1 MSIKNL
7 SLICLGWLSCSG
19 LLAQPITADKI
30 IAQVGEKIILRSEVE
45 TIYLQEASAGTAL
58 PEDVRCYILKE
69 LITQQLLI
77 LQAAKDSI
85 VVTDDEVEYELDRR
99 LNYYESLFGSREK
112 MEAFYGK
119 SFLEMKEEFRGDI
132 RDILL
137 SDRMKAEVTG
147 DITVSPSEVKAFF
160 NKIPADSLPYFNAE
174 VEFAHIVIMPQ
185 PTEEQKDYARQKAE
199 ELRQRILNGE
209 DFSLLASIYSEDPG
223 SKEEGGYLGCVNR
236 GTFVPEFDAAAFK
249 LKPGE
254 VSEVVQTQFGYHIIK
269 LEERQGDKICLRHIL
284 ITPPITNSNYIN
296 ASKKLDSI
304 RSIIIA
310 GNISFRDA
318 VAKFSMDE
326 TTKRNGGEVLNAQ
339 TGSTFFEI
347 DQLDP
352 DVYYAIEKLK
362 PGEISEVISYTDY
375 QGKKGYRCILLNSQ
389 NPPHQANL
397 TDDYY
402 RLQTAAKNE
411 KQQKLIDDWVLR
423 KVKDVYLSVDTTFD
437 DCAEIN
443 ELVRRSVEMGSK

>member
-1 MSIKNL
+1 MPIRKL
-7 SLICLGWLSCSG
+7 LLSCIV
-19 LLAQPITADKI
+19 LLSITGVFAQPLIADKI

-45 TIYLQEASAGTAL
+45 TIYLQESSNGTVL
-58 PEDVRCYILKE
+58 PPDVRCYIIKV

-77 LQAAKDSI
+77 LQAAKDSV

-99 LNYYESLFGSREK
+99 LRYYESLFGSREK
-112 MEAFYGK
+112 MEDFYGK
-119 SFLEMKEEFRGDI
+119 SFIEMKDEFRGDI

-137 SDRMKAEVTG
+137 SDRMKAQVTG

-160 NKIPADSLPYFNAE
+160 NSIPKDSLPYFNAE
-174 VEFAHIVIMPQ
+174 VEFSHIVIMPQ
-185 PTEEQKDYARQKAE
+185 PTDEQKEYAKQKAE
-199 ELRQRILNGE
+199 ELRQRVINGE
-209 DFSLLASIYSEDPG
+209 DFSVLASIYSEDPG
-223 SKEEGGYLGCVNR
+223 SKEDGGYLGCVSR

-254 VSEVVQTQFGYHIIK
+254 ISEVVQTQFGYHIIK

-284 ITPPITNSNYIN
+284 ITPPITNSNYTI

-304 RSIIIA
+304 RSIIMA

-318 VAKFSMDE
+318 ASTYSMDDN
-326 TTKRNGGEVLNAQ
+326 TKRNGGEVLNPQ
-339 TGSTFFEI
+339 TGSTYFEI

-362 PGEISEVISYTDY
+362 PGEISEAISFTDY
-375 QGKKGYRCILLNSQ
+375 QGKKGVRFVLLNSQ
-389 NPPHQANL
+389 SPPHQANL

-402 RLQTAAKNE
+402 RLQTAAKSE
-411 KQQKLIDDWVLR
+411 KQQTLINDWVLR
-423 KVKDVYLSVDTTFD
+423 KVKDVYLSVDPTFD
-437 DCAEIN
+437 GCTEIN
-443 ELVRRSVEMGSK
+443 ELVQRSVEMGSK